1 MSQGSEQR
9 PGLVAAMLDPDFY
22 PDPPGSVEL
31 RETHISWVVLAGEF
45 AYKVKK
51 SLTLPFLDYG
61 TPERR
66 HDLCREEVRLNRR
79 WAPEIYLGVVGL
91 ACDGGRWSLVA
102 EDDPHASEH
111 AVWMRR
117 IDESHSMASLATEGA
132 LEHRHVVE
140 VARRLSQIHADAPI
154 VMDGHRSVELL
165 EATLEENT
173 TTLSTAGDA
182 ILDGRRIEA
191 ARVFTEASLAARRD
205 HLEVRARNGS
215 VRDCHGD
222 LRAEHVII
230 PERGDIYL
238 FDGIEF
244 DPGLRRIDV
253 ATDLAFLVMDLAALG
268 HEDLALT
275 LVEAYRDAGGDP
287 GDDATLSFFAAYR
300 AWVRAKVACLRALE
314 LRSGPERSAQEA
326 QARELLTLGH
336 RFAWR
341 TRRPL
346 IVVVCGVAASGKTT
360 LAQQLASVSGWDHVS
375 SDIVRKRLAGVAP
388 EERAGSE
395 HYSAEFTLRT
405 YGELGLAA
413 REAFGASGG
422 VIVDATFHRRDERA
436 AFFAALGTDREST
449 FFVECR
455 APRSVLLGR
464 ARKRE
469 LEPGRVSDADSEV
482 VRAQLAAFEPL
493 DEVAEEARIV
503 LSTERPPSELLA
515 AVERA
520 IDNPARRP
528 AGEAGSPISPR

>member
-1 MSQGSEQR
+1 
-9 PGLVAAMLDPDFY
+9 MLDPAFY
-22 PDPPGSVEL
+22 PDPTGSVEL

-51 SLTLPFLDYG
+51 PLTLPFLDYG

-66 HDLCREEVRLNRR
+66 HELCREEVRLNRR
-79 WAPEIYLGVVGL
+79 WAPQIYLGVVGL
-91 ACDGGRWSLVA
+91 ACDGGRWRLVA

-111 AVWMRR
+111 AVRMRR
-117 IDESHSMASLATEGA
+117 IDESRSMASLAAQGA
-132 LEHRHVVE
+132 LERGHVVE
-140 VARRLSQIHADAPI
+140 VARRLSEIHADAPI
-154 VMDGHRSVELL
+154 VMDGHRSAELL
-165 EATLEENT
+165 EAALKENT

-182 ILDGRRIEA
+182 ILDERRVEA
-191 ARVFTEASLAARRD
+191 ARVFTEASFAAQRD
-205 HLEVRARNGS
+205 HLEVRARNGL

-222 LRAEHVII
+222 LRAEHVIV
-230 PERGDIYL
+230 PEQGEVYL

-253 ATDLAFLVMDLAALG
+253 AADIAFLVMDLAALG
-268 HEDLALT
+268 HEGLALT

-314 LRSGPERSAQEA
+314 LGAGSERSAQEA

-360 LAQQLASVSGWDHVS
+360 LAQQLASASGWAHVS
-375 SDIVRKRLAGVAP
+375 SDIVRKRLAGLAP
-388 EERAGSE
+388 EQRARPE

-405 YGELGLAA
+405 YGELGSAA
-413 REAFGASGG
+413 RDAVGASGG
-422 VIVDATFHRRDERA
+422 VIVDATFHLRDERA
-436 AFFAALGTDREST
+436 AFFAALGTDRDAS

-455 APRSVLLGR
+455 ARSSVLLER
-464 ARKRE
+464 ARRRE
-469 LEPGRVSDADSEV
+469 LTPGRVSDADSEV
-482 VRAQLAAFEPL
+482 VRSQLAAFEPL
-493 DEVAEEARIV
+493 DEIAEEARIV
-503 LSTERPPSELLA
+503 LGTELPPGELAA

-520 IDNPARRP
+520 IDITARRP
-528 AGEAGSPISPR
+528 AGRTVSPVSPR